1 MNNINQEI
9 EDLEA
14 TLVSLK
20 AKAKAQEPTLTP
32 VSFKSKRELAKALME
47 GRTFKTPSG
56 ATLMYTD
63 SCSYTFPFRL
73 MIDTLDSGPISGQ
86 WLQYADLQEINAVPA
101 VKLQQQIAEL
111 EKPKQ
116 WEPRGGYH
124 AVLSSGFNIPLAVI
138 TAEQRK
144 FGVVRQTKEAAEK
157 ASAAMRTHNRLLAY
171 VDEFGGDWEADW
183 DNFCQDK
190 YSLTHKNTCVG
201 SLWSKAVT
209 GAVKGMGTVY
219 MSQDCAQ
226 GLVAKLNSGEVVL

>member
-1 MNNINQEI
+1 MNKLQE
-9 EDLEA
+9 
-14 TLVSLK
+14 LK
-20 AKAKAQEPTLTP
+20 ATAA
-32 VSFKSKRELAKALME
+32 
-47 GRTFKTPSG
+47 
-56 ATLMYTD
+56 
-63 SCSYTFPFRL
+63 
-73 MIDTLDSGPISGQ
+73 
-86 WLQYADLQEINAVPA
+86 
-101 VKLQQQIAEL
+101 KLQQQIEAL

-116 WEPRGGYH
+116 WEPKQWEPRGGPYDVRGNG
-124 AVLSSGFNIPLAVI
+124 ATALVLRS
-138 TAEQRK
+138 TASYAE
-144 FGVVRQTKEAAEK
+144 FGTERQTAEAAEK